1 MDSGKENSSG
11 SSGSKRRRDLN
22 LMDKDDDEDDLTVR
36 KENIIAGMA
45 KLLNDGSRKGE
56 TAECNNDRLGRD
68 ASDFDDDFNHQ
79 RIEDRDKDMNIAGR
93 VCGYIRTEQLDD
105 MEKVNQFAQIGA
117 RTTATE
123 NDQVS
128 NEEEN
133 VDTERDEEEDAFD
146 QFILDAAENETIG
159 KEVDDGDMDSGKE
172 NSSGSSGSKRRRDLN
187 LMDKDDD
194 EDDLTVRS
202 TRRLS

>member
-1 MDSGKENSSG
+1 
-11 SSGSKRRRDLN
+11 
-22 LMDKDDDEDDLTVR
+22 
-36 KENIIAGMA
+36 MA

-93 VCGYIRTEQLDD
+93 NSLMS

-146 QFILDAAENETIG
+146 QFILDAAENEKIG

-187 LMDKDDD
+187 LMDKEDD